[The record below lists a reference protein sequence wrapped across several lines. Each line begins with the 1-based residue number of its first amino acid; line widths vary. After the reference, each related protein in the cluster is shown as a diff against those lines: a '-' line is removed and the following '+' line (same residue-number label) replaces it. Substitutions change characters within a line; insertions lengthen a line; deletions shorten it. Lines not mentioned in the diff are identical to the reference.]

1 MFILKFQSKKD
12 WWTYPVFLGIIIAVF
27 IPLFMDKDLTS
38 LYIGVPVAG
47 LILWIWFTTYYVI
60 EENSLVVRSAFIH
73 KIIPVYDIQSIRRT
87 YNPLSSPALSLDRIE
102 IQYGHGKTV
111 LISPENRESFLEE
124 LVKLNHSIV
133 IEKKK

>member
-1 MFILKFQSKKD
+1 
-12 WWTYPVFLGIIIAVF
+12 
-27 IPLFMDKDLTS
+27 MDKDLTS